1 MSRREQLEAMLADD
15 PTDQFLR
22 YGLAL
27 DLESA
32 GENERSL
39 ELLRGLQREKYI
51 AAFFMAGQQLTS
63 LDRIDEARSVLRDG
77 IAAADQGGDT
87 HAAGEMREYLTN
99 LGQLG
104 E

>member
-1 MSRREQLEAMLADD
+1 MSRREQIEAMLVDD
-15 PTDQFLR
+15 PTDQDLR
-22 YGLAL
+22 YFLAL
-27 DLESA
+27 ELEKA
-32 GENERSL
+32 GEHERSM
-39 ELLRGLQREKYI
+39 ELHRGLQREQYVP
-51 AAFFMAGQQLTS
+51 AFFMAGQQLTK

-77 IAAADQGGDT
+77 IAAADQVGNS

>member
-1 MSRREQLEAMLADD
+1 MSRREQIEAMLVDD

-27 DLESA
+27 ELAKE
-32 GENERSL
+32 GEHAQSL
-39 ELLRGLQREKYI
+39 EMHRVLQREQYI
-51 AAFFMAGQQLTS
+51 PAYFMAGQQLTG
-63 LDRIDEARSVLRDG
+63 LNRIDEARSVLREG
-77 IAAADQGGDT
+77 IAAADRAGDA
-87 HAAGEMREYLTN
+87 HAAREMREYLTN